1 MEFIKPNFDF
11 EWQEANRYPEFK
23 NIGKTQWI
31 KTAQKGS
38 VIMYSEIKDV
48 LSNVDLDFSNLETD
62 KKKRFKKAIQSDKV
76 ELPIVVKFH
85 NQDYDLV
92 SGNTRLA
99 GLVNMYNDSPLWLVD
114 LSKTSI

>member
-1 MEFIKPNFDF
+1 MEFIKPDFDF
-11 EWQEANRYPEFK
+11 EWNEANRYDEFK
-23 NIGKTQWI
+23 NIGKTNWI
-31 KTAQKGS
+31 KKAQKGS

-48 LSNVDLDFSNLETD
+48 LSNTDLDFNSLEND
-62 KKKRFKKAIQSDKV
+62 KKTRFEKAIQSNKV

-114 LSKTSI
+114 LSK